1 MALFWRERKITTQT
15 ILFFIILLW
24 WMHIFPIDKVFLWL
38 WFRAEILLLYV
49 TNTVGTLSFLVKLL
63 QWNLI
68 NTHLQYTSSFH
79 TWISWGRNYR
89 IRIQSGS
96 TAVWSDWHWAV
107 CCSVS
112 VHRPLCISW
121 CVAPTIAASES
132 DSWAVTV

>member
-1 MALFWRERKITTQT
+1 MFKFGPFWRERKITTET

-49 TNTVGTLSFLVKLL
+49 TNTVGTLSFLVELL
-63 QWNLI
+63 QWNVI
-68 NTHLQYTSSFH
+68 TTHSQYTSSFH
-79 TWISWGRNYR
+79 TWISWGRNYYW
-89 IRIQSGS
+89 IRIQNGS

-107 CCSVS
+107 CCSLL
-112 VHRPLCISW
+112 VHMP
-121 CVAPTIAASES
+121 PIAASES